1 MKDRARLTRMAM
13 ATALLAVGAAPA
25 VFAQAPAEPP
35 VVTVTGEG
43 VVRRAP
49 DVAHVVLVAESHNQ
63 DPRVAQRDAASAMT
77 AVRDRLRQA
86 GIADE
91 ALRTRSYDLVPEYD
105 FVNNQRTL
113 RGYVAR
119 NRLEVRVDD
128 LTRVGELLDV
138 GVQAGATSVE
148 GLRFDLKARGEAER
162 EALRLAAADAWARAQ
177 AAAAGVGRTVDR
189 VVRIAE
195 PGLSMPGPL
204 PQALS
209 VGRAAEMQA
218 EPPPIQPG
226 DIEIRARVTLTAT
239 LK

>member
-1 MKDRARLTRMAM
+1 MMA
-13 ATALLAVGAAPA
+13 AALAGGAAPT
-25 VFAQAPAEPP
+25 VFAQAQAEPP
-35 VVTVTGEG
+35 LVTVTGEG

-49 DVAHVVLVAESHNQ
+49 DVAHVVFVAESHNQ
-63 DPRVAQRDAASAMT
+63 DPRVAQRDAAAAMT
-77 AVRDRLRQA
+77 AVRSRLQQA
-86 GIADE
+86 GVAED

-105 FVNNQRTL
+105 FLNNQRTL

-119 NRLEVRVDD
+119 NRLEVRIDE
-128 LTRVGELLDV
+128 LARVGELLDV

-162 EALRLAAADAWARAQ
+162 EALRLAAADAMARAQ
-177 AAAAGVGRTVDR
+177 AAAAGVGRAVDR

-195 PGLSMPGPL
+195 PGLPAPSPM

-209 VGRAAEMQA
+209 VGRAAQVPA